1 MSIEPMRQ
9 STNLYEQINEA
20 LKPIYLT
27 EDEFSFLEM
36 SIEYW
41 QDKEELINPSE
52 DYDVDPTE
60 LLERLEIIGGLH
72 HRRMTNEHYKRQPQR
87 L

>member
-1 MSIEPMRQ
+1 MNM

-41 QDKEELINPSE
+41 QDKEELYNPSV
-52 DYDVDPTE
+52 DYVVDPTE
-60 LLERLEIIGGLH
+60 LLERLENIVL
-72 HRRMTNEHYKRQPQR
+72 TPQEDS
-87 L
+87 

>member
-1 MSIEPMRQ
+1 MNM

-41 QDKEELINPSE
+41 QDKEELINPSV
-52 DYDVDPTE
+52 DYDVNPTE
-60 LLERLEIIGGLH
+60 LLNRLENIVL
-72 HRRMTNEHYKRQPQR
+72 TPQEDS
-87 L
+87 

>member
-1 MSIEPMRQ
+1 MSTEPMRQ

-27 EDEFSFLEM
+27 EDEFTFLEM

-41 QDKEELINPSE
+41 QDKEELYNPSV
-52 DYDVDPTE
+52 DYVVDPTK
-60 LLERLEIIGGLH
+60 LLTRLENIVL
-72 HRRMTNEHYKRQPQR
+72 TPQEDS
-87 L
+87 

>member
-1 MSIEPMRQ
+1 MSIEPMSQ
-9 STNLYEQINEA
+9 STNLYKQINEA

-41 QDKEELINPSE
+41 QDKEELYNPSV
-52 DYDVDPTE
+52 DYVVDPTE
-60 LLERLEIIGGLH
+60 LLERLENIVL
-72 HRRMTNEHYKRQPQR
+72 TPQEDD
-87 L
+87 

>member
-1 MSIEPMRQ
+1 MDDLSRK

-41 QDKEELINPSE
+41 QDKEELINPSV
-52 DYDVDPTE
+52 DYNVNPTE
-60 LLERLEIIGGLH
+60 LLNRLENIVLI
-72 HRRMTNEHYKRQPQR
+72 PQEDS
-87 L
+87 

>member
-41 QDKEELINPSE
+41 QDKEELINPSV
-52 DYDVDPTE
+52 DYDVNPTE
-60 LLERLEIIGGLH
+60 LLNRLENIVL
-72 HRRMTNEHYKRQPQR
+72 TPQED

>member
-1 MSIEPMRQ
+1 MSTEPMRQ
-9 STNLYEQINEA
+9 STNLYEQINKA

-41 QDKEELINPSE
+41 QDKEELINPSV
-52 DYDVDPTE
+52 DYDVNPTD
-60 LLERLEIIGGLH
+60 LLNRLENIVL
-72 HRRMTNEHYKRQPQR
+72 TPKEDS
-87 L
+87 

>member
-1 MSIEPMRQ
+1 MDDLSRK
-9 STNLYEQINEA
+9 STNLSEQINEA

-41 QDKEELINPSE
+41 QDKEELINPSV
-52 DYDVDPTE
+52 DYDVNPTD
-60 LLERLEIIGGLH
+60 LLNRLENIVL
-72 HRRMTNEHYKRQPQR
+72 TPKED

>member
-1 MSIEPMRQ
+1 MDDLSRK
-9 STNLYEQINEA
+9 STNLYEKINEA

-27 EDEFSFLEM
+27 EDEFTFLEM

-60 LLERLEIIGGLH
+60 LLERLENIVL
-72 HRRMTNEHYKRQPQR
+72 TPQEDD
-87 L
+87 

>member
-27 EDEFSFLEM
+27 EDEFTFLEM

-41 QDKEELINPSE
+41 QDKEELINPSVE
-52 DYDVDPTE
+52 YDVNPTE
-60 LLERLEIIGGLH
+60 LLNRLENIVL
-72 HRRMTNEHYKRQPQR
+72 TPQEDS
-87 L
+87 

>member
-36 SIEYW
+36 SNEYW
-41 QDKEELINPSE
+41 QDKEELINPSV
-52 DYDVDPTE
+52 DYNVNPTE
-60 LLERLEIIGGLH
+60 LLNRLENIVL
-72 HRRMTNEHYKRQPQR
+72 TPQEDS
-87 L
+87 

>member
-1 MSIEPMRQ
+1 MSTEPMRQ

-52 DYDVDPTE
+52 DYDINPTE
-60 LLERLEIIGGLH
+60 LLNRLENIVL
-72 HRRMTNEHYKRQPQR
+72 TPQED

>member
-1 MSIEPMRQ
+1 MNM

-41 QDKEELINPSE
+41 QDKEELINPSV
-52 DYDVDPTE
+52 DYDVNPTD
-60 LLERLEIIGGLH
+60 LLNRLENIVL
-72 HRRMTNEHYKRQPQR
+72 TPKEDY
-87 L
+87 

>member
-1 MSIEPMRQ
+1 MDDLSRK

-41 QDKEELINPSE
+41 QDKEELINPSV

-60 LLERLEIIGGLH
+60 LLERLENIVL
-72 HRRMTNEHYKRQPQR
+72 TPQED
-87 L
+87 LWTMKWSN

>member
-1 MSIEPMRQ
+1 MSTEPMRQ

-27 EDEFSFLEM
+27 EDEFTFLEM

-60 LLERLEIIGGLH
+60 LLNRLENIVL
-72 HRRMTNEHYKRQPQR
+72 TPQEDD
-87 L
+87 

>member
-1 MSIEPMRQ
+1 MDDLSRK

-27 EDEFSFLEM
+27 RDEWSFLEM

-41 QDKEELINPSE
+41 QDKEELYNPSV
-52 DYDVDPTE
+52 DYVVDPTE
-60 LLERLEIIGGLH
+60 LLNRLENIVL
-72 HRRMTNEHYKRQPQR
+72 TSQED

>member
-1 MSIEPMRQ
+1 MNM

-41 QDKEELINPSE
+41 QDKEELYNPSV
-52 DYDVDPTE
+52 DYVVDPTE
-60 LLERLEIIGGLH
+60 LLERLENIVL
-72 HRRMTNEHYKRQPQR
+72 TPQED

>member
-41 QDKEELINPSE
+41 QDKEELINPSV
-52 DYDVDPTE
+52 DYNVNPTE
-60 LLERLEIIGGLH
+60 LLNRLENIVLI
-72 HRRMTNEHYKRQPQR
+72 PQEDS
-87 L
+87 

>member
-20 LKPIYLT
+20 LKPIQLT
-27 EDEFSFLEM
+27 EDEFTFLEM

-41 QDKEELINPSE
+41 QDKEELINPSV

-60 LLERLEIIGGLH
+60 LLERLENIVL
-72 HRRMTNEHYKRQPQR
+72 TPQED

>member
-1 MSIEPMRQ
+1 MSMT
-9 STNLYEQINEA
+9 TNLYEQINEA

-41 QDKEELINPSE
+41 QDKEELINPSV
-52 DYDVDPTE
+52 DYNVNPTE
-60 LLERLEIIGGLH
+60 LLNRLENIVL
-72 HRRMTNEHYKRQPQR
+72 TPQEDS
-87 L
+87 

>member
-27 EDEFSFLEM
+27 EDEFTFLEM

-41 QDKEELINPSE
+41 QDKEELINPSV
-52 DYDVDPTE
+52 DYVVDPTE
-60 LLERLEIIGGLH
+60 LLERLENIVL
-72 HRRMTNEHYKRQPQR
+72 TPQEDD
-87 L
+87 

>member
-1 MSIEPMRQ
+1 MNM

-41 QDKEELINPSE
+41 QDKEELINPSV
-52 DYDVDPTE
+52 DYDVNPTD
-60 LLERLEIIGGLH
+60 LLNRLENIVLTPKEDH
-72 HRRMTNEHYKRQPQR
+72 
-87 L
+87 

>member
-1 MSIEPMRQ
+1 MSTEPMKQ

-41 QDKEELINPSE
+41 QDKEELINPSV

-60 LLERLEIIGGLH
+60 LLERLENIVL
-72 HRRMTNEHYKRQPQR
+72 TPQED

>member
-41 QDKEELINPSE
+41 QDKEELINPSV
-52 DYDVDPTE
+52 DYDVNPTD
-60 LLERLEIIGGLH
+60 LLNRLENIVL
-72 HRRMTNEHYKRQPQR
+72 TPKEDS
-87 L
+87 

>member
-1 MSIEPMRQ
+1 MDDLSRK

-41 QDKEELINPSE
+41 QDKEELYNPSV
-52 DYDVDPTE
+52 DYVVDPTE
-60 LLERLEIIGGLH
+60 LLERLENIVL
-72 HRRMTNEHYKRQPQR
+72 TPQEDD
-87 L
+87 

>member
-41 QDKEELINPSE
+41 QDKEELYNPSV

-60 LLERLEIIGGLH
+60 LLERLENIVL
-72 HRRMTNEHYKRQPQR
+72 TPQEDY
-87 L
+87 

>member
-27 EDEFSFLEM
+27 EDEHYGLETAVKYFLENCDEK
-36 SIEYW
+36 I
-41 QDKEELINPSE
+41 
-52 DYDVDPTE
+52 
-60 LLERLEIIGGLH
+60 
-72 HRRMTNEHYKRQPQR
+72 
-87 L
+87 

>member
-1 MSIEPMRQ
+1 MRQ

-27 EDEFSFLEM
+27 EDEFTFLEM

-41 QDKEELINPSE
+41 QDKEELINPSV

-60 LLERLEIIGGLH
+60 LLERLENIVL
-72 HRRMTNEHYKRQPQR
+72 TPQEDD
-87 L
+87 